1 MTVRKSSRLRA
12 NNCCKKNGSIIRAVL
27 FIKRRKMKRIIRGMA
42 LVLALLSL
50 SCVFVS
56 CKDTDTNVDTD
67 TEVELG
73 KMPEYDEGAMY
84 SYVTPFEYKG
94 LTVYAEFGESRQEAL
109 WSQILDS
116 VQVVAYPEAQV
127 EYYFAQERAKYRY
140 YANRDGIDYEEL
152 ISALGVSEESMRERA
167 RALVKEDLALMFI
180 IKDAGI
186 VLTDEEKALHTDK
199 YAEKLAEIYGYDK
212 EYIKT
217 NMSEQMYDQMLSDKT
232 MEFLLGNNTVYT
244 TESK

>member
-1 MTVRKSSRLRA
+1 M
-12 NNCCKKNGSIIRAVL
+12 IRA
-27 FIKRRKMKRIIRGMA
+27 IA
-42 LVLALLSL
+42 LSLALMCLL
-50 SCVFVS
+50 CAFVS

-67 TEVELG
+67 TALELG
-73 KMPEYDEGAMY
+73 KMPEYDGEAID
-84 SYVTPFEYKG
+84 SYVKPFEYKG
-94 LTVYAEFGESRQEAL
+94 ITVYAEPGESRQEAL
-109 WSQILDS
+109 WSQILES
-116 VQVVAYPEAQV
+116 VRVVTYPEAQV

-152 ISALGVSEESMRERA
+152 ISALGVSEASMRERA

-180 IKDAGI
+180 IKDAEI
-186 VLTDEEKALHTDK
+186 ALTDEEKALHTDK

-217 NMSEQMYDQMLSDKT
+217 NMSEQMYEQMLSDKT

>member
-1 MTVRKSSRLRA
+1 MKRM
-12 NNCCKKNGSIIRAVL
+12 IRA
-27 FIKRRKMKRIIRGMA
+27 IA
-42 LVLALLSL
+42 LSLALMCLL
-50 SCVFVS
+50 CAFVS

-67 TEVELG
+67 TALELG
-73 KMPEYDEGAMY
+73 KMPEYDGEAID
-84 SYVTPFEYKG
+84 SYVKPFEYKG
-94 LTVYAEFGESRQEAL
+94 ITVYAEPGESRQEAL
-109 WSQILDS
+109 WSQILES
-116 VQVVAYPEAQV
+116 VRVVTYPEAQV

-152 ISALGVSEESMRERA
+152 ISALGVSEASMRERA

-180 IKDAGI
+180 IKDAEI
-186 VLTDEEKALHTDK
+186 ALTDEEKALHTDK

-217 NMSEQMYDQMLSDKT
+217 NMSEQMYEQMLSDKT